1 MSVVHAV
8 CSQRWWL
15 SAEAIPRALP
25 HRLPLPL
32 MPLIPCAN
40 QGESKAQSSGRAFLW
55 LYCHCR
61 GAERGHGLGEPHL

>member
-25 HRLPLPL
+25 HRVPLPL

-40 QGESKAQSSGRAFLW
+40 QGESKAQSSGGAFLW
-55 LYCHCR
+55 LYSVTA
-61 GAERGHGLGEPHL
+61 GELRGHGLGEPHL